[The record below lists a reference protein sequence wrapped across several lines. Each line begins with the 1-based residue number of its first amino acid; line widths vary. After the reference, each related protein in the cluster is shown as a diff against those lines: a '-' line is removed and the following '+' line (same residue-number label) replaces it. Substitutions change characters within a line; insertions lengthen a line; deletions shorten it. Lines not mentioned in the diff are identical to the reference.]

1 MLETDHT
8 FPFTGWTTAI
18 GFWEMVERP
27 PHTRMAGGVEPLQGE
42 QCWASGRAVVGVSD
56 VGEGGWGG
64 RPASGS
70 RSPGIRITPP
80 EGSAGRPPNHAQII
94 ERVTLSRH
102 ADQPAWREWTTPIR
116 TKVIERITQPRH
128 ADHPA

>member
-56 VGEGGWGG
+56 VGEGGLGG

-70 RSPGIRITPP
+70 RRPDIRITQ
-80 EGSAGRPPNHAQII
+80 AHTNTNQHTHIHTQTHAQTNTHTQIHTHLHPYI
-94 ERVTLSRH
+94 
-102 ADQPAWREWTTPIR
+102 PI
-116 TKVIERITQPRH
+116 KN
-128 ADHPA
+128 DLL